1 MNTSKFQWLNLSD
14 EDLTDPSLSMEDLLG
29 FSIHLYHY
37 PKELH
42 PIETMYDCWENLKHR
57 DKETF
62 GLLERMHAIQTGWY
76 LAYSFYR
83 LSDIDHAK
91 EACQYAYSLTDTD
104 LLAGDRISS
113 LLLSAVISSFC
124 QEAAQTEKS
133 LEEVRYLLSQR
144 SDKVDG
150 LNFEFEVVAMRFAL
164 SQNDLP
170 AAQKHEKNALSID
183 DPKLFPSYQD
193 ASESFV
199 PGWRISNLDCGELR
213 YATSLLAFKQGELDK
228 ALQEAETA
236 LNFFR
241 TEASVQQVNTRNLM
255 SNIYR
260 KEKQYSRAFE
270 QASTAWKIRQDVYGD
285 ENLLTS
291 ISFGNLCQIAMDSAQ
306 SGQEKPLI
314 SEDELYAGLKQTVR
328 IRKRCCEKQNSGWY
342 GRALLDLARFEL
354 ATDRMEEAAVTLIRA
369 EQVFTEIADFYYL
382 LYTVEKEIQWY
393 QMNLSKKDLSPVC
406 RDEYQRLHQY
416 HLRHFAQI
424 VEEKDLYSHPAVKR
438 ILRRMDG

>member
-42 PIETMYDCWENLKHR
+42 PIETMYDCWENLKNR

-62 GLLERMHAIQTGWY
+62 GLLERVHAIQTGWY

-150 LNFEFEVVAMRFAL
+150 LNFEYEVVAMRFAL

-170 AAQKHEKNALSID
+170 AAQKHEKMRLALMIQNCFRLTRMLLNLLC
-183 DPKLFPSYQD
+183 PAGGFP
-193 ASESFV
+193 
-199 PGWRISNLDCGELR
+199 I
-213 YATSLLAFKQGELDK
+213 
-228 ALQEAETA
+228 
-236 LNFFR
+236 
-241 TEASVQQVNTRNLM
+241 
-255 SNIYR
+255 
-260 KEKQYSRAFE
+260 
-270 QASTAWKIRQDVYGD
+270 STAANCDTRRAC
-285 ENLLTS
+285 L
-291 ISFGNLCQIAMDSAQ
+291 
-306 SGQEKPLI
+306 PLNRVNWI
-314 SEDELYAGLKQTVR
+314 KR
-328 IRKRCCEKQNSGWY
+328 FRKRKP
-342 GRALLDLARFEL
+342 R
-354 ATDRMEEAAVTLIRA
+354 
-369 EQVFTEIADFYYL
+369 
-382 LYTVEKEIQWY
+382 
-393 QMNLSKKDLSPVC
+393 
-406 RDEYQRLHQY
+406 
-416 HLRHFAQI
+416 
-424 VEEKDLYSHPAVKR
+424 
-438 ILRRMDG
+438 